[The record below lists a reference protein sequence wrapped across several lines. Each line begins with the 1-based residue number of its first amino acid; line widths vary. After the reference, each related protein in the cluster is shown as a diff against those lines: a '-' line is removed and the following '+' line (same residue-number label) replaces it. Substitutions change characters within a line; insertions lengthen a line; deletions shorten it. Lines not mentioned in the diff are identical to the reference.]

1 MCILLVT
8 LRTVQFVMGKAK
20 TRLPFALRSPRW
32 GNVLEA
38 STWHCCPLGASG
50 CRSLS
55 ESTLCIRSWADPTW
69 YFSAYSPRDVMSTMH
84 ASPADAVRIFKD
96 VKARKALAMHWGT
109 WILTTEP
116 VLEPP
121 ALLKNECEKAAL
133 GPDDLLVPVLGETVF
148 F

>member
-55 ESTLCIRSWADPTW
+55 ESTLCIRSWADP
-69 YFSAYSPRDVMSTMH
+69 
-84 ASPADAVRIFKD
+84 ADAVRIFKD

>member
-1 MCILLVT
+1 LPCVRRGGGTFWRLRHGIAAHWVPVGVAAYLKAPSVSVHGLT
-8 LRTVQFVMGKAK
+8 L
-20 TRLPFALRSPRW
+20 P
-32 GNVLEA
+32 
-38 STWHCCPLGASG
+38 
-50 CRSLS
+50 
-55 ESTLCIRSWADPTW
+55 
-69 YFSAYSPRDVMSTMH
+69 
-84 ASPADAVRIFKD
+84 DAVRIFKD

>member
-1 MCILLVT
+1 VYFAGDT
-8 LRTVQFVMGKAK
+8 AYRTVRDGEGEDKAPVCPAFAEVGE
-20 TRLPFALRSPRW
+20 RFGGFDMALLPI
-32 GNVLEA
+32 
-38 STWHCCPLGASG
+38 G
-50 CRSLS
+50 CH
-55 ESTLCIRSWADPTW
+55 
-69 YFSAYSPRDVMSTMH
+69 AYSPRDVMSTMH